1 MESNLVVTY
10 TALSL
15 NLNLKGQQSSLFYVL
30 PSFSVPF
37 GNVLSSPLSSTTKL
51 AQYAKGYRVVYQPIV
66 LCYTNIVEL
75 VAAQDSC
82 PLCFHVALLGCVA
95 FNIHYH
101 CNCYSSFKCPS
112 LYKDISTKNN
122 AE

>member
-1 MESNLVVTY
+1 MVTY

-15 NLNLKGQQSSLFYVL
+15 NLDLKGQQSSLFYVL

-66 LCYTNIVEL
+66 LCYTNIEL
-75 VAAQDSC
+75 VLHKIHALSVSMWHCWAVLLSTYTTTAIA
-82 PLCFHVALLGCVA
+82 ALLLNVLRYTRT
-95 FNIHYH
+95 FRQIVII
-101 CNCYSSFKCPS
+101 
-112 LYKDISTKNN
+112 LI
-122 AE
+122 EQ